1 MNYARLITV
10 SKAYADREDIEVDGN
25 MDNFII
31 FVEARMN
38 RTLKTRKQSVRAFI
52 NTVSDQEYY
61 PLPIDYAG
69 MRDIQL
75 DSTAPLA
82 DHKVAIFNYLQPEAM
97 NKQRIRPY
105 SGRQYYTIIADQ
117 LQIYP
122 AQEANQAL
130 EIVYYQKVPN
140 LNSVDNTNWMSED
153 NPDMYLA
160 GMIAE
165 IELFVK
171 HFDVGKLW
179 YDRMTSQIG
188 ELESA
193 DVKERWGGSALFTR
207 VDNG

>member
-1 MNYARLITV
+1 MTYDELIVV
-10 SKAYADREDIEVDGN
+10 SQAYADREDIEVSSN
-25 MDNFII
+25 MDNFIL

-38 RTLKTRKQSVRAFI
+38 RTLKTRKQSARAFI
-52 NTVSDQEYY
+52 PTVTDQEYY
-61 PLPIDYAG
+61 PLPLDFAG
-69 MRDIQL
+69 IRDIQL
-75 DSTAPLA
+75 DSTAPTA

-97 NKQRIRPY
+97 NKQRSRPY
-105 SGRQYYTIIADQ
+105 AGRNYYSIIADQ
-117 LQIYP
+117 LHVYP
-122 AQEANQAL
+122 AQEANQAI
-130 EIVYYQKVPN
+130 EIVYFQKVPN
-140 LNSVDNTNWMSED
+140 LNSVDNTNWMSLD

-179 YDRMTSQIG
+179 YDRMTSQIN

-193 DVKERWGGSALFTR
+193 DIKERWSGSALFTR